1 MRPFRTPLACAIA
14 VACAMAFTSGC
25 AVGGGVFGTR
35 IANGTATTKIK
46 AGSVAVQGSGV
57 SVGTTDAE
65 ITTD

>member
-1 MRPFRTPLACAIA
+1 
-14 VACAMAFTSGC
+14 MAFTSGC